1 MEARVIPLDE
11 TRRWSLVGIDI
22 VVRVG
27 ARDSAGAL
35 SVLEQ
40 RIGAGR
46 GSPLHT
52 VRQDK
57 ILLVTRGQ
65 VWLELGSEQHRLE
78 AGRAATIPAG
88 TPHRFYNEQAEE
100 ACLLMW
106 ITPGGHELY
115 LADLAE
121 LDARGALTPSELRR
135 LSDEHGVALL
145 EATA

>member
-27 ARDSAGAL
+27 TRDSAGTL

-40 RIGAGR
+40 HVGAGK

-57 ILLVTRGQ
+57 ILLVTQGQ
-65 VWLELGSEQHRLE
+65 IVLQLGRERHRLD

-88 TPHRFYNEQAEE
+88 TPHRFCNERADE
-100 ACLLMW
+100 ACLLML
-106 ITPGGHELY
+106 ISPGGHELY

-121 LDARGALTPSELRR
+121 LDARGALTPAEHRR
-135 LSDEHGVALL
+135 LSDEQGVALL